1 MRSDRTDQLRY
12 TWGVNPTSAT
22 PLALRSEFSDL
33 VLSLDAG
40 TGLPVA
46 LGLSGSPDHDVDLV
60 SQLRL
65 VTGGTEQT
73 HPLGGLSYRDCV
85 ELTELQRTSD
95 PVSTLDHDGRSFLVE
110 ARAGEWLVRL
120 HYRFGRHHPRL
131 SLSVE
136 VQPPPSGVRLLRN
149 LHLDT
154 TMLIPQLDGWTVQA
168 PGNRLRPDLALAD
181 LTSEVAVSPVSGL
194 KGSAGLVALEHHR
207 TARTFIWWPFS
218 RAEIGD
224 QAVLPGVEGPVL
236 RWQTDL
242 AGEPGQGGVL
252 HSGDLFLDLVQ
263 SPWSAVQAD
272 AQLWLAGAGVR
283 LPVGAPAWVEPAR
296 IFEVQIG
303 YSVFSGDWTYAPYPE
318 AVDLLN
324 DLDRIAELGFTTL
337 QIMPR
342 QPFPSYNVIDFDD
355 VTTSWGDEHVLREV
369 VQRCHQRGMRVI
381 FDILLHGVVDQ
392 EAVSRAADAVR
403 SGPYA
408 DRLAEDTP
416 PLWADDGD
424 SYHVAYSRHIIDFEP
439 HWKAGS
445 PLRHPLAD
453 SHPEWFCRDSSG
465 EIVGVYTK
473 AFDNAH
479 PGWQRYFIDAAVEL
493 VRRLDIDGYRFDA
506 PTYNY
511 FLNWSSRTRTHAG
524 VSMLGC
530 VELFVDLRRALK
542 GVKPDIMLYTEP
554 SGLLLRESMDV
565 NYNYDEQW
573 LFGVVLG
580 RATAAAGQEVRH
592 ARELARWLEQRDAWL
607 PTGAVTAH
615 HIDSHDTFW
624 WPLPGGKWFRERCG
638 VDATRAMTATFALS
652 GGSFMMFVGGETGIE
667 EDLARIARLR
677 DDHPELAVGQSAYT
691 DVEVSAESVYAVVRR
706 GATGRC
712 LVLVNL
718 SDQPVACTV
727 TVALAG
733 GAPDGTTKVDDLWT
747 ADHPLELDVRDGRGE
762 CQIVLGAFQIRVL
775 DLAASRR

>member
-1 MRSDRTDQLRY
+1 M
-12 TWGVNPTSAT
+12 T
-22 PLALRSEFSDL
+22 PLVLRSEFSDL
-33 VLSLDAG
+33 ELSLDPQ
-40 TGLPVA
+40 TGLPLM
-46 LGLSGSPDHDVDLV
+46 LGLAGSPGTHVNLV
-60 SQLRL
+60 TQLRL
-65 VTGGTEQT
+65 VTGGMEEI

-85 ELTELQRTSD
+85 ELTDLRRTTD
-95 PVSTLDHDGRSFLVE
+95 PASTLDHDGRSFVVE
-110 ARAGEWLVRL
+110 AAAGEWLMCL
-120 HYRFGRHHPRL
+120 QYRFGRRHPRL

-136 VQPPPSGVRLLRN
+136 VRPPSNGDRVLRN

-154 TMLIPQLDGWTVQA
+154 TVLTPDADGWTVQA
-168 PGNRLRPDLALAD
+168 PGNRLRPDLALSD
-181 LTSEVAVSPVSGL
+181 LATEVAVSPISGL
-194 KGSAGLVALEHHR
+194 KGSAGLVALEHDAS
-207 TARTFIWWPFS
+207 ARTLIWWPFS

-224 QAVLPGVEGPVL
+224 QQVVPGADGPVL

-242 AGEPGQGGVL
+242 AGEPEPGGVL
-252 HSGDLFLDLVQ
+252 ASGALFLDLVR
-263 SPWSAVQAD
+263 SPWSVVQAD
-272 AQLWLAGAGVR
+272 AQQWLAGAGVG
-283 LPVGAPAWVEPAR
+283 LPAGAPAWVERAR

-303 YSVFSGDWTYAPYPE
+303 YSVFAGEWKYAPYPD
-318 AVDLLN
+318 ATDLLS
-324 DLDRIAELGFTTL
+324 DLDRIAGLGFTTL

-342 QPFPSYNVIDFDD
+342 HPFPSYNVIDYDD
-355 VTTSWGDEHVLREV
+355 VTTSWGDEQVLRDI
-369 VQRCHQRGMRVI
+369 VQRCHERGMRVI

-392 EAVSRAADAVR
+392 EAVTRAADAVR
-403 SGPYA
+403 SGPYF

-445 PLRHPLAD
+445 PVRHPLAD

-479 PGWQRYFIDAAVEL
+479 PGWQQYFVDAAVEL

-511 FLNWSSRTRTHAG
+511 FLNWSDRTRTHAG

-542 GVKPDIMLYTEP
+542 DVKPDVMLYTEP

-580 RATAAAGQEVRH
+580 QTTATTGQDVRH
-592 ARELARWLEQRDAWL
+592 AGELARWLDQRDAWL
-607 PTGAVTAH
+607 PTGAITAH

-624 WPLPGGKWFRERCG
+624 WPLPGGKWFRELFG

-652 GGSFMMFVGGETGIE
+652 GGAFMMFVGGETGLE
-667 EDLARIARLR
+667 EDLRRIASLR
-677 DDHPELAVGQSAYT
+677 DDHPELAIGRSAYT
-691 DVEVSAESVYAVVRR
+691 DVQVSADSVYAVVRR
-706 GATGRC
+706 GSTGRC

-718 SDQPVACTV
+718 SDKPAATTV
-727 TVALAG
+727 TVALAA
-733 GAPDGTTKVDDLWT
+733 GAPDGPLMVDDLWT
-747 ADHPLELDVRDGRGE
+747 ADNPLELDVSDGRGE
-762 CQIVLGAFQIRVL
+762 CQMVLGAFQIRVL
-775 DLAASRR
+775 KLTGETQP